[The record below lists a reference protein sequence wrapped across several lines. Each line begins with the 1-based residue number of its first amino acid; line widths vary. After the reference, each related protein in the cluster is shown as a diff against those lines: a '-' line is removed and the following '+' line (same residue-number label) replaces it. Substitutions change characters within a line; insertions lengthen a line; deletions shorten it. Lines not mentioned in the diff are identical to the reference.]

1 MSSGVGPDAAGR
13 FEDFGS
19 STRADEVVQDM
30 DLSGQVVLVTGANT
44 GIGYET
50 ARTLAAAGARVVLA
64 CRSAARGEEAVARI
78 RAAHPSADVRA
89 AVLDLASFESIQA
102 FVDAFEE
109 ASLDVLVA
117 NAGVLNAS
125 YRESDGGIEHTVGVC
140 HLGHFLLVRGLLPK
154 LLAEGG
160 GRVVMVGSDAHRSP
174 KTLDFESFPLQKDGY
189 SQMTSYG
196 QAKLCNTLFAN
207 ELQRR
212 YGGEGLTACSL
223 HPGSMVTTEIG
234 RDSLLVRFAMWLVSP
249 FTKTPEQGAATSVV
263 CAVHPDPTAIAG
275 RYLSDCQPARTSGE
289 AGNEDV
295 AKRLW
300 ELTESWCP
308 QGAS

>member
-1 MSSGVGPDAAGR
+1 MNELGASADFSR
-13 FEDFGS
+13 FGAR
-19 STRADEVVQDM
+19 TRADEVVRGM
-30 DLSGQVVLVTGANT
+30 DLSGRVVVVTGANT

-64 CRSAARGEEAVARI
+64 CRSAERGEAAAARI
-78 RAAHPSADVRA
+78 RATHPSAEVRFA
-89 AVLDLASFESIQA
+89 PLDLGSFESIQS
-102 FVDAFEE
+102 FVDGFDEP
-109 ASLDVLVA
+109 SLDVLIA

-125 YRESDGGIEHTVGVC
+125 YRESDGGIEHTVGVS

-160 GRVVMVGSDAHRSP
+160 GRVVMVGSESHRTP
-174 KTLDFESFPLQKDGY
+174 KTLDFGNFPLRKDGY

-212 YGGEGLTACSL
+212 YGSEGLTACSL
-223 HPGSMVTTEIG
+223 HPGAMVTTEIG
-234 RDSLLVRFAMWLVSP
+234 RDSLLVRFAMALVSP

-275 RYLSDCQPARTSGE
+275 QYLSHCQIARMSRE
-289 AGNEDV
+289 AENADV

-308 QGAS
+308 PQAS